1 VPNGAAGLTIGLFPG
16 CMTDRLY
23 PEQGMAIRSTLLA
36 LGANVLVPN
45 GLNCCGLPAFN
56 SGDARHARWMACQT
70 ITALEQARVDYIV
83 SGSASCVAT
92 LTQDYE
98 HFFRDEPA
106 WLARARAIGA
116 KVRDFTSFMTGV
128 ARLQDGALDDGSG
141 GVVAYHDSCQGLNA
155 LGLRTE
161 PRRVLQDVCGVE
173 VRDLKESTLC
183 CGFGGSFSFEYPE
196 IAERLMDRKLDDAQ
210 ETGAHVLVTD
220 NQGCIMHLR
229 GGCDAEGRPI
239 QVRHIAEIVAE
250 RLAAKGA
257 ARA

>member
-1 VPNGAAGLTIGLFPG
+1 
-16 CMTDRLY
+16 
-23 PEQGMAIRSTLLA
+23 
-36 LGANVLVPN
+36 
-45 GLNCCGLPAFN
+45 
-56 SGDARHARWMACQT
+56 
-70 ITALEQARVDYIV
+70 
-83 SGSASCVAT
+83 
-92 LTQDYE
+92 
-98 HFFRDEPA
+98 
-106 WLARARAIGA
+106 
-116 KVRDFTSFMTGV
+116 
-128 ARLQDGALDDGSG
+128 
-141 GVVAYHDSCQGLNA
+141 
-155 LGLRTE
+155 
-161 PRRVLQDVCGVE
+161 LQDVCGVE